1 MTNTTTTIYLSGTTA
16 YRREH
21 DFVTHCK
28 KSEVASLVEN
38 RKAFDVI
45 VGKNNARKYDRVF
58 QGAGF
63 YMAEVNDY
71 NYDEYIIHYEHI

>member
-1 MTNTTTTIYLSGTTA
+1 MTNTIIYLNGAAA

-21 DFVTHCK
+21 DFVKRCK
-28 KSEVASLVEN
+28 KSEVATLVEN

-45 VGKNNARKYDRVF
+45 VGKNNARKYDRIF
-58 QGAGF
+58 QGVGF

-71 NYDEYIIHYEHI
+71 NYDEYMIRYEHI